1 MSSTVP
7 VATAV
12 TTSIDIPMDKIAGL
26 IAEEERV
33 RIKEQYDKMTAYKMQ
48 LDYAANNERMR
59 QSKEMHEQ
67 RKKHEELLFFAQN
80 PTAVVERRERELQE
94 LENRAVRVKQDTESI
109 VATRAADARSELLL
123 AGKRRADVLFRT
135 KFIGYMLVGIGLAF
149 IATAA
154 SL

>member
-1 MSSTVP
+1 MSSTLSTATIDVP
-7 VATAV
+7 T
-12 TTSIDIPMDKIAGL
+12 DKIAGL
-26 IAEEERV
+26 IAEEERM
-33 RIKEQYDKMTAYKMQ
+33 RIKEQYDKTTAYKMQ
-48 LDYAANNERMR
+48 LDYAANNEYMR

-80 PTAVVERRERELQE
+80 PTATVERKERELQK
-94 LENRAVRVKQDTESI
+94 LEDRENLLKRETEAY
-109 VATRAADARSELLL
+109 VARKGADARSELLL

-135 KFIGYMLVGIGLAF
+135 KFIGYMLVGIGLAL

>member
-1 MSSTVP
+1 
-7 VATAV
+7 
-12 TTSIDIPMDKIAGL
+12 
-26 IAEEERV
+26 
-33 RIKEQYDKMTAYKMQ
+33 MQ
-48 LDYAANNERMR
+48 LDYAANNEYMR

-80 PTAVVERRERELQE
+80 PTAAKERKERELQQWE
-94 LENRAVRVKQDTESI
+94 DREHLLKHETEAY
-109 VATRAADARSELLL
+109 VARKGADARSELIL

-135 KFIGYMLVGIGLAF
+135 KFIGYMLVGVGLAL